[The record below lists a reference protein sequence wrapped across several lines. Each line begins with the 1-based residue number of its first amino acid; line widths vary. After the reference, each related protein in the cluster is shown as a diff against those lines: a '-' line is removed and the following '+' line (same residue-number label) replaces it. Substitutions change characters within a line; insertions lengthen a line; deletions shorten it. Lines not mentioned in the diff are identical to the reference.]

1 MHLTKYKHTAHSYL
15 NSKLFWAFKNG
26 THYAGLLIL
35 QFKKMAEFNES
46 SHVKN
51 INAFREVMLC
61 GLACGKNYRPSRAA
75 LKLSALTSQLAA
87 AQVALQEIRDAQ
99 KSLTKAINSRKIAFK
114 QIPVLSTKVLVAL
127 QNSEVSQQTLV
138 EARMNVRQIIAYNN
152 KSIDIPEEKYN
163 TAFKTNRTTPLQNHP
178 KIIDQLAQL
187 IHTVTKEP
195 NYLPQEIELKV
206 IILNMVLHEIRSKH
220 SAVIFAQ
227 ASLSHARMA
236 CEKCVHAAR
245 VGLIDTGEEVKEYLV
260 SISRASTS
268 ITKKVNAIKFI
279 RQEEKKRTMA
289 IK

>member
-1 MHLTKYKHTAHSYL
+1 
-15 NSKLFWAFKNG
+15 
-26 THYAGLLIL
+26 
-35 QFKKMAEFNES
+35 MAEFNES

-87 AQVALQEIRDAQ
+87 AQVALQEMRDAQ
-99 KSLTKAINSRKIAFK
+99 KGLTKAINARKIAFK
-114 QIPVLSTKVLVAL
+114 QIPSLAAKVLNAL
-127 QNSEVSQQTLV
+127 QNSQVASQTMAETRSHVQ
-138 EARMNVRQIIAYNN
+138 QINIYNS
-152 KSIDIPEEKYN
+152 KSSDKPEGKPDTTY
-163 TAFKTNRTTPLQNHP
+163 KTNRIVIQNHP

-227 ASLSHARMA
+227 ATLSHARMA
-236 CEKCVHAAR
+236 CEKCVHATR
-245 VGLIDTGEEVKEYLV
+245 VGLIDTGEEVKEYLT
-260 SISRASTS
+260 STARASAS
-268 ITKKVNAIKFI
+268 ITKKLNAIKFI
-279 RQEEKKRTMA
+279 RLSEKKRRMV